1 MGLYARE
8 CYAGMN
14 EGEVV
19 TLGNHR
25 VMCGDCTQTEDV
37 SRLMQD
43 THAKLLFTSP
53 PYSDIYE
60 YSGNNLDPAH
70 LASFI
75 PAFRDH
81 ADIMCVNLGI
91 KKRNNE
97 IITYWDEYI
106 HVAHDCGLKLLSWNV
121 WDKINPGS
129 ICQQQYMFPLRHEF
143 IFVFGEAP
151 AKLNRTIP
159 KHGRDF
165 IRGKILPE
173 RSKHQREHNGEFTR
187 LHTSNHQYHEKCKQ
201 LETVIQCGA
210 VKSRPVWGIAQMP
223 ETLAIEYIKACTQEG
238 DTVIDPFGGSGT
250 TLIACEKLNRIC
262 LTMEINPAS
271 CDTII
276 KRYKALTD
284 GIIQF

>member
-91 KKRNNE
+91 KKRNHE

-106 HVAHDCGLKLLSWNV
+106 HAAHSCGLKLLSWNV

-129 ICQQQYMFPLRHEF
+129 IAQQRFMFPLRHEF

-151 AKLNRTIP
+151 VKLNRTIP
-159 KHGRDF
+159 KIDRDF
-165 IRGKILPE
+165 KRGAVLPDG
-173 RSKHQREHNGEFTR
+173 RKVRDPDGTLHFT
-187 LHTSNHQYHEKCKQ
+187 TSNHQYHEKNKP
-201 LETVIQCGA
+201 LETVITCGA

-250 TLIACEKLNRIC
+250 TLIACEKLNRKC
-262 LTMEINPAS
+262 LIMEINSAS